1 METFALNEARFV
13 DLLRELVALGPRLQ
27 NAPDAG
33 LVPEERLAAEVV
45 QRALAPAIAKGF
57 VEVEA
62 LAAPGHEKR
71 PSLVLT
77 VKGTGKGTIGFV
89 GAHFDVVPADR
100 IAENWTHD
108 PFQLHVGDDGTLYG
122 RGVTDCLGHVAVIT
136 DLLAQMAERNARPAA
151 TLKVVLISN
160 EEENPRPEIG
170 LDYVVAAG
178 KMDSLQGGPVYW
190 LDSADFGPTIGTAGA
205 AGWELEVKGVPGH
218 SGMPQ
223 NCVNALE
230 LAMATALAMGEH
242 FRRTFPPHAEE
253 KRYAFLSP
261 SSLKATIVH
270 AVNNKVT
277 KIPGEVKV
285 EGDVRLTP
293 FYEMPR
299 AIESMMSFVADLDRR
314 FERGDAPAGFPRSA
328 RATGE
333 GGRSRCAS
341 RGARSRASR
350 ASSTRRRCRRSRRP
364 SAMRAAGKRRSRSR
378 SRDRCLWCGTCSAR
392 GSTCRSRASGGAART
407 TRPTS
412 RRTSGT
418 SARGSRSCAS
428 SRRRFDGA
436 PKLGHL
442 LGVMK
447 AATWILDGVRCVCS
461 PLIGCNQPMFVVDST
476 D

>member
-1 METFALNEARFV
+1 MEPVHTFALNETRFV

-33 LVPEERLAAEVV
+33 LVPEERLAADVV

-62 LAAPGHEKR
+62 LAAPGHEQR

-100 IAENWTHD
+100 VAESWTHD
-108 PFQLHVGDDGTLYG
+108 PFQLHVGEDGTLYG
-122 RGVTDCLGHVAVIT
+122 RGVTDCLGHVAVLT
-136 DLLAQMAERNARPAA
+136 DLLAQMAERGARPAA

-205 AGWELEVKGVPGH
+205 GGWELEVKGVPGH

-253 KRYAFLSP
+253 KRYAFLAP

-293 FYEMPR
+293 FYEMPH
-299 AIESMMSFVADLDRR
+299 AIQAMTAFVADLDRR
-314 FERGDAPAGFPRSA
+314 IERGDPPPGFPAVRASDGRRGSVALRFTGRAIEGIACKLDSPALSA
-328 RATGE
+328 LTEAIRHARPGQEVKPFSLTGSLPLVRDLQRK
-333 GGRSRCAS
+333 GFDVQITGFGRSGSYHAPNEQAS
-341 RGARSRASR
+341 I
-350 ASSTRRRCRRSRRP
+350 
-364 SAMRAAGKRRSRSR
+364 
-378 SRDRCLWCGTCSAR
+378 
-392 GSTCRSRASGGAART
+392 
-407 TRPTS
+407 
-412 RRTSGT
+412 
-418 SARGSRSCAS
+418 
-428 SRRRFDGA
+428 
-436 PKLGHL
+436 GHFREGFAILREL
-442 LGVMK
+442 L
-447 AATWILDGVRCVCS
+447 ALA
-461 PLIGCNQPMFVVDST
+461 
-476 D
+476 

>member
-1 METFALNEARFV
+1 METFALDEPRFV
-13 DLLRELVALGPRLQ
+13 ALLRELVALGPRLQ

-62 LAAPGHEKR
+62 LAAPGHERR

-77 VKGTGKGTIGFV
+77 VKGTGRGTIGFV

-100 IAENWTHD
+100 VAEGWTRD

-122 RGVTDCLGHVAVIT
+122 RGVTDCLGHIAVLT
-136 DLLAQMAERNARPAA
+136 DLLAQMAEHDARPAA
-151 TLKVVLISN
+151 TLKVVLIAN

-170 LDYVVAAG
+170 LDYVVGAG
-178 KMDSLQGGPVYW
+178 KMDSLRDGPVYW

-205 AGWELEVKGVPGH
+205 AGWELAVVGVPGH

-242 FRRTFPPHAEE
+242 FRRTFPPHPEE

-277 KIPGEVKV
+277 KIPGDVKI

-293 FYEMPR
+293 FYEMPH
-299 AIESMMSFVADLDRR
+299 AIESMTSFVADLDRR
-314 FERGDAPAGFPRSA
+314 IERGDAPAGFPAVRTSDGRRGSVALRFAGRAIEGIACKLDSPALAALTEAIRHA
-328 RATGE
+328 RGGQDVKPFSLTGSLPLVRDLQRR
-333 GGRSRCAS
+333 GFDVQITGFGRS
-341 RGARSRASR
+341 
-350 ASSTRRRCRRSRRP
+350 
-364 SAMRAAGKRRSRSR
+364 
-378 SRDRCLWCGTCSAR
+378 
-392 GSTCRSRASGGAART
+392 GSYHAPNEQANLAHFCEGFAILRELLART
-407 TRPTS
+407 
-412 RRTSGT
+412 
-418 SARGSRSCAS
+418 
-428 SRRRFDGA
+428 
-436 PKLGHL
+436 
-442 LGVMK
+442 
-447 AATWILDGVRCVCS
+447 
-461 PLIGCNQPMFVVDST
+461 
-476 D
+476 